1 MLKEEYRLKKRKDFA
16 FIYRRGKSFVAK
28 RVAINYVKSRN
39 KNELL
44 IGFSVSKKIGNAV
57 KRNHV
62 KRMMREIVR
71 LNFDTIPKG
80 YRLTFNARVA
90 ISTASYEE
98 IQKDLFYLISRLKQ
112 KQKKHLKNHEETF
125 YHNNQVLST
134 RHISSSSSTVQ
145 VLSNMFKIRIR
156 CNRKTWST

>member
-16 FIYRRGKSFVAK
+16 FIYRRGKFFVAK

-39 KNELL
+39 KDELL
-44 IGFSVSKKIGNAV
+44 IGFSVSKKIGNAS

-71 LNFDTIPKG
+71 LNLDTIPKG
-80 YRLTFNARVA
+80 YRITFNARAA

-98 IQKDLFYLISRLKQ
+98 IQKDLFYLISRLNKT
-112 KQKKHLKNHEETF
+112 KETSKKP
-125 YHNNQVLST
+125 
-134 RHISSSSSTVQ
+134 
-145 VLSNMFKIRIR
+145 
-156 CNRKTWST
+156 